1 MWIKFELNF
10 MRLKLM
16 RLKLMNKFDK
26 ILTKLHS
33 FLGHNGF
40 YGAANRIY
48 ILLVEKR
55 NPRFKKQ
62 CDKCHMFLN
71 IIENK

>member
-16 RLKLMNKFDK
+16 NKFDK
-26 ILTKLHS
+26 ILEKLHS
-33 FLGHNGF
+33 FLGHHGF
-40 YGAANRIY
+40 YGAADHIY
-48 ILLVEKR
+48 ILFVEKR
-55 NPRFKKQ
+55 NPRFEKQ
-62 CDKCHMFLN
+62 CNQCHMLLD

>member
-10 MRLKLM
+10 M

-33 FLGHNGF
+33 FLGHHGF
-40 YGAANRIY
+40 YEAANRIY
-48 ILLVEKR
+48 ILLVKKR
-55 NPRFKKQ
+55 KPRFEKQ
-62 CDKCHMFLN
+62 CDKCRMLLD

>member
-16 RLKLMNKFDK
+16 NKFDK
-26 ILTKLHS
+26 MLSKLHS
-33 FLGHNGF
+33 FLGHHGF

-48 ILLVEKR
+48 ILFVEKR
-55 NPRFKKQ
+55 NPRFEKQ
-62 CDKCHMFLN
+62 CDKCRMLLD
-71 IIENK
+71 IMENK

>member
-16 RLKLMNKFDK
+16 NKFDK
-26 ILTKLHS
+26 MLGKLHS
-33 FLGHNGF
+33 FLGHHGF

-55 NPRFKKQ
+55 NPRFEKQ
-62 CDKCHMFLN
+62 CDKCHMLLD

>member
-16 RLKLMNKFDK
+16 YKFDK
-26 ILTKLHS
+26 ILAKLHS
-33 FLGHNGF
+33 FLGLHGF

-48 ILLVEKR
+48 ILYVEKR
-55 NPRFKKQ
+55 DPLFKKQ
-62 CDKCHMFLN
+62 VNKCRMLLD
-71 IIENK
+71 IMENK